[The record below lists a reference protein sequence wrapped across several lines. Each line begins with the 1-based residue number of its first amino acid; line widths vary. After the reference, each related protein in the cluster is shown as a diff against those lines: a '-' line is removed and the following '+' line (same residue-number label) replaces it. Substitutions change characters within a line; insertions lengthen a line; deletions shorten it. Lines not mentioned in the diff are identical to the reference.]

1 MRITLSLPELAEQGL
16 CAQEMSLSTD
26 EDFIIGCNQ
35 CVGET
40 PQGFHFRPTFSC
52 FALSG
57 KDEERGEIFCMN
69 PACGA
74 RMKYILRKS

>member
-1 MRITLSLPELAEQGL
+1 MQIVLSLPELAEQGL
-16 CAQEMSLSTD
+16 CSAQMSLST
-26 EDFIIGCNQ
+26 EDDFVIGCNR

-57 KDEERGEIFCMN
+57 KQEESGEVFCTN

-74 RMKYILRKS
+74 RLKYILRRK

>member
-1 MRITLSLPELAEQGL
+1 MHIILSLPELAEQGL
-16 CAQEMSLSTD
+16 CADQMALDTED
-26 EDFIIGCNQ
+26 DFIIGCSR

-57 KDEERGEIFCMN
+57 KQEECGEIFCMN
-69 PACGA
+69 PACTA
-74 RMKYILRKS
+74 RLKYILRKG